1 MKTQQLG
8 TSGIEVSRVAFGAW
22 QIGGGTAWD
31 CGENAAAAIVDALPE
46 SGINF
51 IDTAKVYGTG
61 RSETLLGQ
69 ALKGRRHE
77 FVLSSKGG
85 MNWRDGA
92 GERFCYD
99 RDGQSVWQN
108 TSAKALRLDL
118 EESLTRLQT
127 DYLDVYFTHRQPI
140 TVPIEETMG
149 ALLRFKEEGKIRA
162 IGISNATPA
171 QLAEYLKY
179 GKVDV
184 VQEKFSLFDRGVDE
198 YIDFCREH
206 DVTFQAYSVL
216 ERGILTGTFTRS
228 VEAKP
233 GQGVYGMQW
242 FAPERREGVMKLL
255 SKIEEIAH
263 ECDSTV
269 PAVAISYVLGTGAHL
284 NAICGGR
291 KPEHIAQTA
300 KGADLD
306 LTCAQ
311 RAAIVAAVDAL
322 HEEYGCLTHKF

>member
-1 MKTQQLG
+1 M
-8 TSGIEVSRVAFGAW
+8 
-22 QIGGGTAWD
+22 
-31 CGENAAAAIVDALPE
+31 
-46 SGINF
+46 
-51 IDTAKVYGTG
+51 
-61 RSETLLGQ
+61 
-69 ALKGRRHE
+69 
-77 FVLSSKGG
+77 
-85 MNWRDGA
+85 
-92 GERFCYD
+92 
-99 RDGQSVWQN
+99 
-108 TSAKALRLDL
+108 
-118 EESLTRLQT
+118 
-127 DYLDVYFTHRQPI
+127 
-140 TVPIEETMG
+140 
-149 ALLRFKEEGKIRA
+149 
-162 IGISNATPA
+162 
-171 QLAEYLKY
+171 
-179 GKVDV
+179 DV

-255 SKIEEIAH
+255 SKIEEIAR